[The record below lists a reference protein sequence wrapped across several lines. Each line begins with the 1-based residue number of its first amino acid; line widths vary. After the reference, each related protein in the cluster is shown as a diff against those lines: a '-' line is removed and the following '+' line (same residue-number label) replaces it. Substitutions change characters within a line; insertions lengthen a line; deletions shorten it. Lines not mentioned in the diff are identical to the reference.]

1 MYKNRYLTSD
11 IIEDLKE
18 KMVFV
23 GGPRQVGKTTFAKE
37 IVSAHFSQ
45 TAYYNWDNR
54 TDRKNIINSNWP
66 GDAQL
71 LLFDEIHKYKKW
83 KTIIKGEFDKLKDK
97 YKFLI
102 TGSAKMDIYR
112 RGGDS
117 LQGRYHYYRM
127 HPFSLSELLN
137 EKGDI
142 EIFKELIFRDD
153 FFGDE
158 FGNLI
163 KFGGFP
169 EPLIK
174 QSDRT
179 LRRWHNEKVERLFR
193 EDIRDT
199 GQVRDLGSMKLMSDM
214 MPERAGSLLSL
225 NSIREDLNVSHR
237 AVSAWF
243 ELLEAHY
250 YIFRIYPFTGKK
262 IRSVKKTPKMYLWD
276 WSEVLSEGAR
286 FENMIAS
293 HLLKWTHYIYDSQ
306 GYKADLFYIR
316 SAEKKELDF
325 LVTINQKPWFAVEVK
340 MNDKEVSP
348 AIHYFKERLGI
359 PYSYQVV
366 SEEGID
372 VLKNGVRVIS
382 ASRFLSAFV

>member
-1 MYKNRYLTSD
+1 MIKNRYLTLD
-11 IIEDLKE
+11 IIEDLAE
-18 KMVFV
+18 KMVFI
-23 GGPRQVGKTTFAKE
+23 GGPRQVGKTTFAKD
-37 IVSAHFSQ
+37 IISAHFSK

-54 TDRKNIINSNWP
+54 TDRNNIMNSNWP
-66 GDAQL
+66 GDGEL
-71 LLFDEIHKYKKW
+71 LLFDEIHKYRKW
-83 KTIIKGEFDKLKDK
+83 KTVIKGEFDKLKGK

-102 TGSAKMDIYR
+102 TGSARMDVYR

-127 HPFSLSELLN
+127 HPFSLSELLD
-137 EKGDI
+137 EKCDVK
-142 EIFKELIFRDD
+142 IFKELTFRDD
-153 FFGDE
+153 FFSDE
-158 FGNLI
+158 LRSLM

-174 QSDRT
+174 QNDRT

-199 GQVRDLGSMKLMSDM
+199 GQVRDLGSMKLMSDLL
-214 MPERAGSLLSL
+214 PDKVGSLLSL

-237 AVSAWF
+237 AVSAWL

-250 YIFRIYPFTGKK
+250 YSFRIYPFTGEK
-262 IRSVKKTPKMYLWD
+262 IRSVKKAPKLYLWD

-293 HLLKWTHYIYDSQ
+293 HLLKWTHYIYDSE

-316 SAEKKELDF
+316 SAEKKEVDF
-325 LVTINQKPWFAVEVK
+325 LVTIDQKPWFAVEVK
-340 MNDKEVSP
+340 MNSKDVSP
-348 AIHYFKERLGI
+348 AIHYFRERLEI

-366 SEEGID
+366 SEEEVD
-372 VLKNGVRVIS
+372 LLKNGVRVIS